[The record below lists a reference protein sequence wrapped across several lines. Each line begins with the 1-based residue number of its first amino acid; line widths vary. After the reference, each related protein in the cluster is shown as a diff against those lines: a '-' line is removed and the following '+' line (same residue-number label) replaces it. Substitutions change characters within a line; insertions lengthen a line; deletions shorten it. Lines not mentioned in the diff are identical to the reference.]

1 MNQGTLEQR
10 YNIYCNCA
18 DDGTGRDTTTGSR
31 TWLKTFDQWLDGIE
45 GDPCEPRIYDREGFQ
60 SWADD
65 PNSEQ
70 REDFT
75 EELTPEGIQLVIT
88 GAERI
93 TAPTET
99 DPQGDLW

>member
-10 YNIYCNCA
+10 YDIYCSCA
-18 DDGTGRDTTTGSR
+18 NDGTGRDTTTGSR

-45 GDPCEPRIYDREGFQ
+45 GDPAP
-60 SWADD
+60 S
-65 PNSEQ
+65 
-70 REDFT
+70 

-99 DPQGDLW
+99 DKQGSLW

>member
-10 YNIYCNCA
+10 YDIYCSCA
-18 DDGTGRDTTTGSR
+18 NDGTGRDTTTGSR

-45 GDPCEPRIYDREGFQ
+45 GDPAP
-60 SWADD
+60 A
-65 PNSEQ
+65 
-70 REDFT
+70 

-93 TAPTET
+93 TAPTEA
-99 DPQGDLW
+99 DKQGKLW

>member
-10 YNIYCNCA
+10 YDIYCSCA
-18 DDGTGRDTTTGSR
+18 NDGTGRDTTTGSR
-31 TWLKTFDQWLDGIE
+31 TWLKTFDQWLDAIE
-45 GDPCEPRIYDREGFQ
+45 GDPAP
-60 SWADD
+60 A
-65 PNSEQ
+65 
-70 REDFT
+70 

-99 DPQGDLW
+99 DPQGQLW

>member
-10 YNIYCNCA
+10 YDIYCSCA
-18 DDGTGRDTTTGSR
+18 NDGTGRDTTTGSR

-45 GDPCEPRIYDREGFQ
+45 GDPAP
-60 SWADD
+60 S
-65 PNSEQ
+65 
-70 REDFT
+70 
-75 EELTPEGIQLVIT
+75 EELTPEGIQLVIV

-99 DPQGDLW
+99 DKQGSLW

>member
-10 YNIYCNCA
+10 YSIYCSCA

-45 GDPCEPRIYDREGFQ
+45 GDPC
-60 SWADD
+60 D
-65 PNSEQ
+65 PVHDAIDQAMAN
-70 REDFT
+70 DHAYA

-93 TAPTET
+93 TEPTEA
-99 DPQGDLW
+99 DRQGKLW

>member
-10 YNIYCNCA
+10 YNIYCSCA

-45 GDPCEPRIYDREGFQ
+45 GDPC
-60 SWADD
+60 D
-65 PNSEQ
+65 PVHDAIDQAMGN
-70 REDFT
+70 DHAYA

>member
-10 YNIYCNCA
+10 YDIYCSCA
-18 DDGTGRDTTTGSR
+18 NDGTGRDTTTGSR

-45 GDPCEPRIYDREGFQ
+45 GDPAP
-60 SWADD
+60 A
-65 PNSEQ
+65 
-70 REDFT
+70 

-93 TAPTET
+93 TAPTEA
-99 DPQGDLW
+99 DKQGQLW

>member
-10 YNIYCNCA
+10 YDIYCSCA
-18 DDGTGRDTTTGSR
+18 NDGTGRDTTTGSR

-45 GDPCEPRIYDREGFQ
+45 GDPAP
-60 SWADD
+60 
-65 PNSEQ
+65 
-70 REDFT
+70 T

-99 DPQGDLW
+99 DKQGSLW